1 MTRLAKTCALRLRCS
16 SPRLSPVRPVRLAVL
31 SLRSR
36 WEMLPTRR
44 CKSSRPLWRWSRTA
58 RPSGTGGS

>member
-1 MTRLAKTCALRLRCS
+1 MTRLAKTCAPRLRCS

-36 WEMLPTRR
+36 WAMLPTRR
-44 CKSSRPLWRWSRTA
+44 CKSSRPLWR
-58 RPSGTGGS
+58 